1 MKTSF
6 NIAYVYK
13 CEYCGE
19 AYDSESKALAC
30 EKVHQDKEAALLK
43 AGLHAGDLVF
53 LNHPNHPGP
62 CMVLETDP
70 DDTTMS
76 NAIRVKY
83 PSKYAKHFNRAFMDG
98 FSMDVQTRDIIR
110 VIPEGQAEELM
121 DESDYILESIVEGLE
136 RPDSASVTMN
146 LHPTDSKTFVKI
158 VVRVKLPEDKAT
170 APLEQQRRKHALRR
184 NDHNH

>member
-30 EKVHQDKEAALLK
+30 EKVHQDQEAALLK
-43 AGLHAGDLVF
+43 EGIHVGDLVF

-70 DDTTMS
+70 DDTAMA
-76 NAIRVKY
+76 NVIRVKY

-121 DESDYILESIVEGLE
+121 DESDFILESIVEGLE

-146 LHPTDSKTFVKI
+146 LHPTDRKTFVKI

-170 APLEQQRRKHALRR
+170 APLE
-184 NDHNH
+184 